1 RLGESHMKRNIL
13 VVFLVGMTLFAAFL
27 GWYAQDIAY
36 YFEKHLFYQ
45 APFKTLIVVT
55 ITSVALFI
63 ILFVIHIMLL
73 GGHKEKPRI
82 YIILLITNIFIGFFT
97 SLWSLFV
104 LAMWW
109 G

>member
-1 RLGESHMKRNIL
+1 MKRNIL

-55 ITSVALFI
+55 ITSSPIYNIVCNTYNVIGRPQREAKNLYHFI
-63 ILFVIHIMLL
+63 D
-73 GGHKEKPRI
+73 
-82 YIILLITNIFIGFFT
+82 Y
-97 SLWSLFV
+97 
-104 LAMWW
+104 
-109 G
+109 